1 MDAYF
6 SDHKDKRCLL
16 LGGNDFI
23 GSKVMDFCMGTGI
36 HMGIIDLES
45 HKSKHLEEMFGPTYQ
60 CVDSGNQ
67 TSMEKAVDQIITKMG
82 DIDYI
87 VCNYYLDELRQ
98 EMNTQEESCLKWEE
112 VLQDW
117 GLTYFLLL
125 KTIVSRFEDHKK
137 RRIVFFNS
145 ARGYTGEGEGEGQLL
160 LGGSIV
166 EAACASGITGMMT
179 SIARSIIPK
188 GYSVNGIAL
197 GEAYKEK
204 WGHIEWAM
212 NLWLAGIGEY
222 SCGETYRVY

>member
-6 SDHKDKRCLL
+6 SDHKDKRCLM

-23 GSKVMDFCMGTGI
+23 GSKVIDFCTEAGI
-36 HMGIIDLES
+36 HLGIIDLET
-45 HKSKHLEEMFGPTYQ
+45 HKSKPLEEMFGPSYH
-60 CVDSGNQ
+60 CMVSGNQ
-67 TSMEKAVDQIITKMG
+67 SSMENIVDQIITEMG

-87 VCNYYLDELRQ
+87 VCNYYLDELRE
-98 EMNTQEESCLKWEE
+98 EMKTQEESCMKWEE
-112 VLQDW
+112 VLEDW
-117 GLTYFLLL
+117 GLNYFLLL
-125 KTIVSRFEDHKK
+125 KTIVSRFHDDKK

-145 ARGYTGEGEGEGQLL
+145 ARGYTGEGEGEGQLISE
-160 LGGSIV
+160 GSIV

-197 GEAYKEK
+197 GEEYKEK

-212 NLWLAGIGEY
+212 NLWLTGIGEY